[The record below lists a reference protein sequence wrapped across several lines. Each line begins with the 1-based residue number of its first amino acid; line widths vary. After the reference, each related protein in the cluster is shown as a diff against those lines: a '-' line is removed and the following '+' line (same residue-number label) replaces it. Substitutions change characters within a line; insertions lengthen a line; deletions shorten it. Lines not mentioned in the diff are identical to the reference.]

1 MKGLKVGILV
11 FGLFFSS
18 QLYAY
23 AEDGRWTWPVDG
35 RISDYFGTRN
45 GKHYGIDIAAPIG
58 TPIAAIRGG
67 TVTKSYF
74 SNSYGNVVFI
84 KHGEYEAVYAHLNK
98 RYVFQGNHI
107 TRGEVIGEVG
117 NTGESRGAHLHLEV
131 HKGAWTFGKR
141 NAMNP
146 LFVLNEE
153 RDQVV
158 SSSMYIVQ
166 KGDTLVSIARKFGMT
181 VHEIKVKNSLQQDR
195 IYPNQ
200 KLYMN

>member
-1 MKGLKVGILV
+1 MKVLKIGILV
-11 FGLFFSS
+11 VGMFCSS
-18 QLYAY
+18 QANAY

-45 GKHYGIDIAAPIG
+45 GKHYGIDIAASIG
-58 TPIAAIRGG
+58 TPVVAIRGG

-74 SNSYGNVVFI
+74 SNSYGHVVFV

-98 RYVFQGNHI
+98 RYVLQGERI
-107 TRGEVIGEVG
+107 ARGEVIGEVG

-146 LFVLNEE
+146 LLVLNEE
-153 RDQVV
+153 KHQVA
-158 SSSMYIVQ
+158 SSSMYVVQ

-181 VHEIKVKNSLQQDR
+181 VYEIKAKNALRQDR

-200 KLYMN
+200 KLYIN

>member
-1 MKGLKVGILV
+1 MKVLKIGILV
-11 FGLFFSS
+11 VGMFCSS
-18 QLYAY
+18 QANAY
-23 AEDGRWTWPVDG
+23 AEDGRWIWPVDG

-45 GKHYGIDIAAPIG
+45 GKHYGIDIAATIG
-58 TPIAAIRGG
+58 TPVVAIRGG

-74 SNSYGNVVFI
+74 SNSYGHVVFV

-98 RYVFQGNHI
+98 RYVLQGERI
-107 TRGEVIGEVG
+107 ARGEVIGEVG

-146 LFVLNEE
+146 LLVLNEE
-153 RDQVV
+153 RHEVA
-158 SSSMYIVQ
+158 SSSMYVVQ

-181 VHEIKVKNSLQQDR
+181 VYEIKAKNALRQDQ

-200 KLYMN
+200 KLYIN

>member
-1 MKGLKVGILV
+1 MKVLKIGILV
-11 FGLFFSS
+11 VGMFFSS
-18 QLYAY
+18 QVYAY
-23 AEDGRWTWPVDG
+23 AEGERWTWPVDG

-45 GKHYGIDIAAPIG
+45 GKHYGIDIAASIG
-58 TPIAAIRGG
+58 TPVVAIRGG

-74 SNSYGNVVFI
+74 SNSYGHVVFV
-84 KHGEYEAVYAHLNK
+84 KHGEYEVVYAHLNK
-98 RYVFQGNHI
+98 RYVLQGERI
-107 TRGEVIGEVG
+107 ARGEVIGEVG

-131 HKGAWTFGKR
+131 HKGVWTFGKR

-146 LFVLNEE
+146 LLVLNEE
-153 RDQVV
+153 KNQVA

-181 VHEIKVKNSLQQDR
+181 VYEIKVKNALRHDQ

-200 KLYMN
+200 KLYIN

>member
-1 MKGLKVGILV
+1 MKVLKIGILV
-11 FGLFFSS
+11 VGMFCSS
-18 QLYAY
+18 QANAY

-45 GKHYGIDIAAPIG
+45 GKHYGIDIAASIG
-58 TPIAAIRGG
+58 TPVVAIRGG

-74 SNSYGNVVFI
+74 SNSYGHVVFV

-98 RYVFQGNHI
+98 RYVLQGERI
-107 TRGEVIGEVG
+107 ARGEVIGEVG

-146 LFVLNEE
+146 LLVLNEE
-153 RDQVV
+153 RHQVA
-158 SSSMYIVQ
+158 SSSMYVVQ

-181 VHEIKVKNSLQQDR
+181 VYEIKAKNALRQDQ

-200 KLYMN
+200 KLYIN

>member
-1 MKGLKVGILV
+1 MKVLKIGILV
-11 FGLFFSS
+11 VGMFCSS
-18 QLYAY
+18 QANAY
-23 AEDGRWTWPVDG
+23 AQDGRWTWPVDG

-45 GKHYGIDIAAPIG
+45 GKHYGIDIAASIG
-58 TPIAAIRGG
+58 TPVVAIRSGI
-67 TVTKSYF
+67 VTKSYF
-74 SNSYGNVVFI
+74 SNSYGHVVFV

-98 RYVFQGNHI
+98 RYVLQGEHI
-107 TRGEVIGEVG
+107 ARGEVIGEVG

-146 LFVLNEE
+146 LLVLNEE
-153 RDQVV
+153 KHQVA

-181 VHEIKVKNSLQQDR
+181 VYEIKAKNALRQDR

-200 KLYMN
+200 KLYIN